1 MWCIKA
7 WSAPVNQGVIDVGVL
22 ADEVR
27 KATGRFLGLR
37 RIRATQIYWSTPG
50 TIKIRV
56 RGQGAGAAG
65 GGAASTAAGQVSAGC
80 GGGAGAP
87 FDTWITSGF
96 DGVMA
101 TIGKG
106 GTGVLVGPGNNG
118 GATSFGSHVT
128 APGGIGGGLS
138 ANVAP
143 PLYLGQTPNS
153 QPAVGATVKNGQGK
167 GGGGVIGPKTD
178 FVVSGEGGPSEM
190 GPGGNSIST
199 SSQGA
204 DAVNPGSGGGGAVA
218 LPSYPAH
225 LRGGH
230 GADGWIDV
238 EEWA

>member
-1 MWCIKA
+1 
-7 WSAPVNQGVIDVGVL
+7 
-22 ADEVR
+22 
-27 KATGRFLGLR
+27 
-37 RIRATQIYWSTPG
+37 
-50 TIKIRV
+50 
-56 RGQGAGAAG
+56 
-65 GGAASTAAGQVSAGC
+65 
-80 GGGAGAP
+80 
-87 FDTWITSGF
+87 
-96 DGVMA
+96 MA

-190 GPGGNSIST
+190 GPGVIQSQPVRRVLMRST
-199 SSQGA
+199 RGRVA
-204 DAVNPGSGGGGAVA
+204 AVPLRFLHTLRICAAVTVLMVGSM
-218 LPSYPAH
+218 
-225 LRGGH
+225 LRSGH
-230 GADGWIDV
+230 EYLCAGLRRAGV
-238 EEWA
+238 